1 MSNQVTLVGYIS
13 SDFTYDHEILGE
25 KFYKTYVSVKRASG
39 TTDVIPVLI
48 SERII
53 NVKNDYTGQYV
64 HIEGQFRSHNK
75 HEENKT
81 RLLLYVF
88 AFSVELLDRQAHV
101 NDLILE
107 GAICKQPTYRMT
119 PQGREIADIML
130 AVSKGYGKSDYIPC
144 LAWGRNAGYAAS
156 MDTGT
161 KIRLTGRVQSR
172 EYSKC
177 GEIKTAY
184 EVSVSLL
191 EVV

>member
-1 MSNQVTLVGYIS
+1 MSNQVTLVGCIS

-25 KFYKTYVSVKRASG
+25 KFFKTYVTVKRTSG
-39 TTDVIPVLI
+39 TNDKIPVLI

-53 NVKNDYTGQYV
+53 NVKSNYIGQYV
-64 HIEGQFRSHNK
+64 HIEGQFRSYNK
-75 HEENKT
+75 HYEDKT

-88 AFSVELLDRQAHV
+88 AFNVELLNVQAHV
-101 NDLILE
+101 NDLLLE
-107 GAICKQPTYRMT
+107 GTLCKQPVYRMT

-144 LAWGRNAGYAAS
+144 IAWGRNANYAAG

-161 KIRLTGRVQSR
+161 KVRLTGRVQSR
-172 EYSKC
+172 EYNKN

-184 EVSVSLL
+184 EASVILL
-191 EVV
+191 EAI